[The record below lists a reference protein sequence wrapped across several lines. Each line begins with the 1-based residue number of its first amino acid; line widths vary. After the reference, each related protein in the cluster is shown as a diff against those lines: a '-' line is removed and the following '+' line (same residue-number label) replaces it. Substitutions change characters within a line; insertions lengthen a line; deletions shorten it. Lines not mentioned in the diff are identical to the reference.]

1 MAWASVVVA
10 GRCTGDGVSSRGD
23 AAGPHTAGKLT
34 CHSFGIGGAGRGGGE
49 GREVVSAE
57 AQGEVGHELLDA
69 LMTEVH

>member
-1 MAWASVVVA
+1 VAWASVVVA

-23 AAGPHTAGKLT
+23 AAGPRTAAKLT
-34 CHSFGIGGAGRGGGE
+34 HFCGIGGAGGGGGG
-49 GREVVSAE
+49 GREVVSTE